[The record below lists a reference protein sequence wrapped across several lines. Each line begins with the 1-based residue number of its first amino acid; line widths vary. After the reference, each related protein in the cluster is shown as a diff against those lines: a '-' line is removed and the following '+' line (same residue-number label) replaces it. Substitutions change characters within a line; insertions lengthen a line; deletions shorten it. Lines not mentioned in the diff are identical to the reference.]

1 MKSSIFKRKKKSSM
15 EFVHLITYVNT
26 DNVFTILL
34 LPERKKNKLDRR
46 SLIFLQSLIQNIPEL
61 LQQSHILEQLEGEV
75 TRLLQS
81 WQDIK

>member
-1 MKSSIFKRKKKSSM
+1 M

-34 LPERKKNKLDRR
+34 LPERKKKNKLDR